1 MNTDIE
7 IRGTRLARLWMLIA
21 AVYLIVG
28 VTFGIG
34 MAAMQKFEFAPVHAH
49 INLLGWATMGLS
61 GLIYDR
67 FPKAG
72 GSRLGVLHFWSF
84 NLLTPVLLAGLV
96 FMFAGHPEL
105 EPVMVVGSL
114 GVLMS
119 LLLFVV
125 NLFLN
130 AKHGTAVRN

>member
-1 MNTDIE
+1 METIE
-7 IRGTRLARLWMLIA
+7 QRGQRLARLWILIA
-21 AVYLIVG
+21 VCYLIVG
-28 VTFGIG
+28 VSFGIG

-49 INLLGWATMGLS
+49 INLLGWASMALV

-72 GSRLGVLHFWSF
+72 GSRLGVIHFWSF
-84 NLLTPVLLAGLV
+84 NLLSPVLIAGLV
-96 FMFAGHPEL
+96 FMFAGHPEM

-114 GVLMS
+114 GILAS
-119 LLLFVV
+119 LIVFAV

-130 AKHGTAVRN
+130 AKRTP

>member
-1 MNTDIE
+1 METIE
-7 IRGTRLARLWMLIA
+7 QRGQRLARLWILIA
-21 AVYLIVG
+21 VCYLIVG
-28 VTFGIG
+28 VSFGIG

-49 INLLGWATMGLS
+49 INLLGWASMALV

-72 GSRLGVLHFWSF
+72 GSRLGVIHFWSF
-84 NLLTPVLLAGLV
+84 NLLSPVLIAGLI
-96 FMFAGHPEL
+96 FMFAGHPEM

-114 GVLMS
+114 GILAS
-119 LLLFVV
+119 LIVFAV

-130 AKHGTAVRN
+130 AKRTP

>member
-1 MNTDIE
+1 METIE
-7 IRGTRLARLWMLIA
+7 QRGQRLARLWILIA
-21 AVYLIVG
+21 VCYLIVG
-28 VTFGIG
+28 VSFGIG

-49 INLLGWATMGLS
+49 INLLGWASMALV

-72 GSRLGVLHFWSF
+72 GSRLGVIHFWSF
-84 NLLTPVLLAGLV
+84 NLLSPVLIAGLI
-96 FMFAGHPEL
+96 FMFAGHPEM

-114 GVLMS
+114 GILAS
-119 LLLFVV
+119 LIVFAV

-130 AKHGTAVRN
+130 AKRTR